1 MRNWTSWIWPGVAAV
16 ACLTALALWL
26 EHKVVEAD
34 LQTRTLAALEQQE
47 HGWARLAL
55 DGRDLTLQGEAPGEE
70 SQSEALEIAR
80 DVYGVR
86 IVRDETRLLP
96 LEAPFQLS
104 AEKTEAGV
112 TLTGFA
118 PDQATRA
125 GIVAQLSQMLPGI
138 AISDQIK
145 LARGAPDN
153 LMEFAVYGMS
163 AFPRFSTG
171 TMEISDTTMRI
182 GGQAL
187 SPEDHE
193 AALQTLSVDPPTGA
207 TLEALE
213 ISAAGIE
220 GDYRFAAEIDGSNL
234 KFSGYVPDPD
244 ARAKIRGAVEAV
256 RADLTVA
263 DEMLYAT
270 GVPEGVDWAAAAA
283 EAAALVTRM
292 TQGRADIEGRRLDLS
307 GQVTDGAAFRE
318 IQALLGGQLAGGL
331 VLGTADIG
339 VARVSPFTWSASV
352 SADGLVMSG
361 FVPDDATRTR
371 LSDAAGLKFGAFA
384 IDDRLQVASGAPE
397 GFATAALA
405 ALQALSRLEDASV
418 DLVDAKVSVAGLAL
432 TPPAQEAIADNLTEA
447 LPQGFAIERQIE
459 IKRLPSESLDEAGC
473 QDELNRLVATNT
485 ILFETAEAGIA
496 AHSHGFLDRIAFSA
510 QRCGDARLE
519 ISGHTDSDGAEAFN
533 LALSK
538 QRAEAVLAYLS
549 AAGVV
554 SDRLEAIG
562 FGESRPV
569 GDNETEAGKAENR
582 RIEFRVVN

>member
-34 LQTRTLAALEQQE
+34 LEARTLAALEQQ

-55 DGRDLTLQGEAPGEE
+55 DGRDLTLQGEAPAEE
-70 SQSEALEIAR
+70 SRSAALQIAR

-96 LEAPFQLS
+96 LEAPYRFS

-125 GIVAQLSQMLPGI
+125 AIVAQLSQMLPGI

-145 LARGAPDN
+145 LARGAPDK
-153 LMEFAVYGMS
+153 LMEFAAYGMS

-171 TMEISDTTMRI
+171 SLEISDLTMRI
-182 GGQAL
+182 NGQAL

-193 AALQTLSVDPPTGA
+193 TALQTLSVDPPTGA
-207 TLEALE
+207 TLKALD
-213 ISAAGIE
+213 ISAASAE
-220 GDYRFAAEIDGSNL
+220 GDYRFTAAIDGSNL
-234 KFSGYVPDPD
+234 KLSGYAPDFET
-244 ARAKIRGAVEAV
+244 RASIRSAAEAV
-256 RADLTVA
+256 RADLTVT
-263 DEMLYAT
+263 DELLYAT

-283 EAAALVTRM
+283 ETVALVTRM
-292 TQGRADIEGRRLDLS
+292 TKGRADIEGRRLDLS

-318 IQALLGGQLAGGL
+318 IQAALGRQLAGGL

-352 SADGLVMSG
+352 SDDGLLMSG
-361 FVPDDATRTR
+361 FVPDDATRAR
-371 LSDAAGLKFGAFA
+371 LSDAAGLKFGALA

-418 DLVDAKVSVAGLAL
+418 DLVDAKVSIAGLAL
-432 TPPAQEAIADNLTEA
+432 TPPAQEAIADNLTEM
-447 LPQGFAIERQIE
+447 LPQDFAVERQIE
-459 IKRLPSESLDEAGC
+459 IKPLPSQPLDGVGC

-496 AHSHGFLDRIAFSA
+496 LHSHGFLDRIAFA
-510 QRCGDARLE
+510 ALRCGDARLE
-519 ISGHTDSDGAEAFN
+519 VSGHTDSDGAEAFN

-538 QRAEAVLAYLS
+538 RRAEAVLTYLS
-549 AAGVV
+549 AAGVA
-554 SDRLEAIG
+554 SNRLEAIG

-569 GDNETEAGKAENR
+569 ADNETEAGKADNR

>member
-34 LQTRTLAALEQQE
+34 LETRTLAALEQQK

-55 DGRDLTLQGEAPGEE
+55 NGRDLTLQGEAPAEE
-70 SQSEALEIAR
+70 SQSAALEIAR

-96 LEAPFQLS
+96 LETPYRFS

-112 TLTGFA
+112 MLTGFA

-125 GIVAQLSQMLPGI
+125 VIVAQLSQMLPGI

-153 LMEFAVYGMS
+153 LIELVAYGMS

-171 TMEISDTTMRI
+171 SVEISDTTMRVN
-182 GGQAL
+182 GHAL
-187 SPEDHE
+187 SPTDHE
-193 AALQTLSVDPPTGA
+193 AALQMLSADPPTGTKLE
-207 TLEALE
+207 TLE
-213 ISAAGIE
+213 ITAAGAA
-220 GDYRFAAEIDGSNL
+220 GDYRFAVEIDGSNL
-234 KFSGYVPDPD
+234 KLSGYVPDSET
-244 ARAKIRGAVEAV
+244 RASIRSAVAVV
-256 RADLTVA
+256 RADLMMT
-263 DEMLYAT
+263 DELLYAT

-283 EAAALVTRM
+283 ETVALVTRM

-318 IQALLGGQLAGGL
+318 IQAALGGQLAGGL

-361 FVPDDATRTR
+361 FVPDDATRAR
-371 LSDAAGLKFGAFA
+371 LSDAAGLKFGALA

-418 DLVDAKVSVAGLAL
+418 DLTDTRIAIAGLAL
-432 TPPAQEAIADNLTEA
+432 TPPAQKAVVDNLTET
-447 LPQGFAIERQIE
+447 LTQDFAVEPQIE
-459 IKRLPSESLDEAGC
+459 IKLLPSQTLDEAGC
-473 QDELNRLVATNT
+473 QDELNRLVTTNT

-496 AHSHGFLDRIAFSA
+496 AHSHGFLDRIAFAA

-519 ISGHTDSDGAEAFN
+519 VSGHTDSDGAEAFN

-538 QRAEAVLAYLS
+538 RRAEAVLTYLS

-569 GDNETEAGKAENR
+569 ADNETEAGKADNR